1 MILIQISDLHITDPG
16 EPVDRLART
25 TERLAIAVARINAM
39 QPRPDGVIV
48 TGDLVNECRTSEYE
62 RLRQTLVPLQVPVW
76 LMVGN
81 HDARDDLRLVF
92 DDHAYLGTRGF
103 VQYTVE
109 DLTVRLIALDSQ
121 IPGETA
127 GALCAERL
135 GWLEDRLAEQP
146 DRPTMIFVHHPP
158 FPSGIDRMDANGLVE
173 GREEL
178 ARIIGSHR
186 QILGIGAG
194 HVHRPIMTA
203 IAGVPAH
210 TCPSTA
216 HQLGLDLLRTDGV
229 SIVAEPPACL
239 MHTRQPG
246 APLVT
251 HHVYLDDYPVLAD
264 VSMK

>member
-25 TERLAIAVARINAM
+25 TERLAAAVARINGLR
-39 QPRPDGVIV
+39 PRPDGVIV
-48 TGDLVNECRTSEYE
+48 TGDLVNECRASEYE
-62 RLRQTLVPLQVPVW
+62 RLRLTLEPLQVPVW

-81 HDARDDLRLVF
+81 HDARDDLRMVF
-92 DDHAYLGTRGF
+92 DDHAYLGREGF
-103 VQYTVE
+103 VHYTVE
-109 DLTVRLIALDSQ
+109 DLSVRLVALDSQ
-121 IPGETA
+121 IPGQTS

-135 GWLEDRLAEQP
+135 AWLEARLAEQP
-146 DRPTMIFVHHPP
+146 DRPTMVFLHHPP
-158 FPSGIDRMDANGLVE
+158 FASGIDRMDANGLVE

-178 ARIIGSHR
+178 ARILGANR
-186 QILGIGAG
+186 QVLGISAG
-194 HVHRPIMTA
+194 HVHRPITTM

-251 HHVYLDDYPVLAD
+251 HHVYLEEHDVLAD

>member
-39 QPRPDGVIV
+39 RPRPDGVIV

-62 RLRQTLVPLQVPVW
+62 RLRQTLDPLQVPVW

-92 DDHAYLGTRGF
+92 DDHAYLGTGEF

-109 DLTVRLIALDSQ
+109 DLSVRLIALDSQ

-178 ARIIGSHR
+178 ARSIGNHR

>member
-62 RLRQTLVPLQVPVW
+62 RLRQTLDPLQVPVW

-92 DDHAYLGTRGF
+92 DDHAYLGTGGF

-109 DLTVRLIALDSQ
+109 DLSVRLIALDSQ